1 MGYYTIQSKCLQPM
15 EGSAVSGAPEDSLA
29 APARQSE
36 GNRKID
42 AVQVIS
48 SEGHDFMIDVGESST
63 VLNLKESIDE
73 EIGVGTSR
81 QDIFMLGYPLT
92 DDDALLEDFT
102 KFCSTFTVVIPAQ
115 GAKKDRVGK
124 KPIEFRSY
132 KAVFLITEGSKYPEV
147 KHLDAND
154 EEWIQLK
161 TKRFG
166 IVKHIEGEELGK
178 QRFHFRVYE
187 VKREGCICLRHEDG
201 RDKVYLVIEEG
212 PNGEEVELRPVDLHT
227 YDESTKVFTLD
238 RRYKISKAMSSWV
251 GAFGS
256 ILSGGVTL
264 AQYFA

>member
-1 MGYYTIQSKCLQPM
+1 MGMQPM
-15 EGSAVSGAPEDSLA
+15 ERSAVTGPPEGSLA
-29 APARQSE
+29 APAPPSE

-92 DDDALLEDFT
+92 DDDTLLEDLT

-115 GAKKDRVGK
+115 GAKKDKGK

-166 IVKHIEGEELGK
+166 IVKHIEGEE
-178 QRFHFRVYE
+178 
-187 VKREGCICLRHEDG
+187 
-201 RDKVYLVIEEG
+201 
-212 PNGEEVELRPVDLHT
+212 VELRPVDLHT

-238 RRYKISKAMSSWV
+238 KRYKISKAMSSWV

-264 AQYFA
+264 AEYFA

>member
-1 MGYYTIQSKCLQPM
+1 MGTIQSKCLQPM
-15 EGSAVSGAPEDSLA
+15 ERSAVSGPPEGSLA
-29 APARQSE
+29 APAPPSE

-48 SEGHDFMIDVGESST
+48 SEGHDFMIEVEESST
-63 VLNLKESIDE
+63 VFNLKESIDE

-81 QDIFMLGYPLT
+81 QDIFILGYPLT

-115 GAKKDRVGK
+115 GAKKDKGK

-166 IVKHIEGEELGK
+166 IVKHIEG
-178 QRFHFRVYE
+178 
-187 VKREGCICLRHEDG
+187 
-201 RDKVYLVIEEG
+201 G

>member
-1 MGYYTIQSKCLQPM
+1 MGTLQSKGLQPM
-15 EGSAVSGAPEDSLA
+15 ERSAVSGPSEGSLA
-29 APARQSE
+29 APAP
-36 GNRKID
+36 D
-42 AVQVIS
+42 TVQVIS
-48 SEGHDFMIDVGESST
+48 SEGHDFMIDVEESST
-63 VLNLKESIDE
+63 VFNLKESIDE

-92 DDDALLEDFT
+92 DDDALLKDFT
-102 KFCSTFTVVIPAQ
+102 KFCSTFTVVVPAQ

-132 KAVFLITEGSKYPEV
+132 KAVFLITEGSNSPET

-154 EEWIQLK
+154 EEWIKLK
-161 TKRFG
+161 TQRFG

-178 QRFHFRVYE
+178 RIFHFRVYE

-201 RDKVYLVIEEG
+201 RDKVYLIIEEG

-227 YDESTKVFTLD
+227 YDESTKVSSLD
-238 RRYKISKAMSSWV
+238 KRYKISKAMSSWV

-256 ILSGGVTL
+256 LLSGGVTL
-264 AQYFA
+264 AEYFA